1 MQEFP
6 RYLQCVKKTQLM
18 YYDCFLSAENGDV
31 ADVLWLF
38 GPMFTAADIHLT
50 VLLNRLTLLGM
61 DKYYFPP
68 DQCPHI
74 DSYFSQVKK
83 RPTYL
88 RLEKEISTLRL
99 TLLWENLKAWSPFLA
114 GAAGIGVVAGGAYLV
129 YQKNK

>member
-1 MQEFP
+1 
-6 RYLQCVKKTQLM
+6 M

-61 DKYYFPP
+61 DKYYFPS

-83 RPTYL
+83 RPTYI

>member
-1 MQEFP
+1 MN
-6 RYLQCVKKTQLM
+6 KKGCKAAKK
-18 YYDCFLSAENGDV
+18 YC
-31 ADVLWLF
+31 
-38 GPMFTAADIHLT
+38 MFVTNMFCRSSD
-50 VLLNRLTLLGM
+50 RL

-83 RPTYL
+83 RPTYI